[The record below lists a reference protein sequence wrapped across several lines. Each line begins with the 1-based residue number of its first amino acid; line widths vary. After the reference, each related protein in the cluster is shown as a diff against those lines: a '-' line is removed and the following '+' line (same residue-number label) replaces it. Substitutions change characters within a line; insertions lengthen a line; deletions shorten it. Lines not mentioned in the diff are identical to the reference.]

1 LKQQPETVGCD
12 NAYDYRTKGMDMN
25 KLTIALASAASL
37 AIAACAEEP
46 AETAA
51 YEDTAAADQM
61 ANAEAE
67 AGTVVE
73 VAQGDET
80 FSTLVSAVT
89 AAGLGETLS
98 GDGPFTVFAPTN
110 DAFAKIPEATLTE
123 LTTND
128 TETLGNILTYHV
140 VEGNVDAATL
150 TQAITDAGDAG
161 YTITTVNGGTLT
173 ATVVDGNV
181 VLTDA
186 AGGTATVTAT
196 DVAASNGVIHVI
208 DTVLMPQ

>member
-1 LKQQPETVGCD
+1 
-12 NAYDYRTKGMDMN
+12 MN

-51 YEDTAAADQM
+51 YEDTATADQM

-73 VAQGDET
+73 VAQDDET

-161 YTITTVNGGTLT
+161 YTITDRKS
-173 ATVVDGNV
+173 VV
-181 VLTDA
+181 
-186 AGGTATVTAT
+186 
-196 DVAASNGVIHVI
+196 
-208 DTVLMPQ
+208 

>member
-1 LKQQPETVGCD
+1 
-12 NAYDYRTKGMDMN
+12 MN

-37 AIAACAEEP
+37 AIVACAEEP
-46 AETAA
+46 AENVA
-51 YEDTAAADQM
+51 YEDAATADQM

-67 AGTVVE
+67 TGTVIE

-89 AAGLGETLS
+89 AADLGATLS

-140 VEGNVDAATL
+140 VAGNVDAATL
-150 TQAITDAGDAG
+150 LQAIEGAGADG
-161 YTITTVNGGTLT
+161 YSIETVNGGTLT

>member
-1 LKQQPETVGCD
+1 
-12 NAYDYRTKGMDMN
+12 MN

-37 AIAACAEEP
+37 AIVACAEEP
-46 AETAA
+46 AENVA
-51 YEDTAAADQM
+51 YEDAATADQM

-67 AGTVVE
+67 TGTVVE

-89 AAGLGETLS
+89 AADLGATLS

-140 VEGNVDAATL
+140 VAGNVDAATL
-150 TQAITDAGDAG
+150 LQAIEGAGADG
-161 YTITTVNGGTLT
+161 YSIETANGGTLT

>member
-1 LKQQPETVGCD
+1 
-12 NAYDYRTKGMDMN
+12 MN
-25 KLTIALASAASL
+25 KLAIALASAASL
-37 AIAACAEEP
+37 AIVACAEEP
-46 AETAA
+46 AENVA
-51 YEDTAAADQM
+51 YEDAATADQM

-67 AGTVVE
+67 TGTVVE

-89 AAGLGETLS
+89 AADLGATLS

-140 VEGNVDAATL
+140 VAGNVDAATL
-150 TQAITDAGDAG
+150 LQAIEGAGADG
-161 YTITTVNGGTLT
+161 YSIETVNGGTLT